1 LPSVVLQHPGVRGRE
16 DEDGRTHDDREVHL
30 LAPVAEQPQR
40 KGDQRS
46 TRKEELE
53 EEVRA
58 RVTRALEEEFRHGA
72 ILGGSRF
79 AAITGAMPGISL
91 ET

>member
-1 LPSVVLQHPGVRGRE
+1 M
-16 DEDGRTHDDREVHL
+16 
-30 LAPVAEQPQR
+30 
-40 KGDQRS
+40 
-46 TRKEELE
+46 ELEE

-58 RVTRALEEEFRHGA
+58 RLARGLEEEFRHGA